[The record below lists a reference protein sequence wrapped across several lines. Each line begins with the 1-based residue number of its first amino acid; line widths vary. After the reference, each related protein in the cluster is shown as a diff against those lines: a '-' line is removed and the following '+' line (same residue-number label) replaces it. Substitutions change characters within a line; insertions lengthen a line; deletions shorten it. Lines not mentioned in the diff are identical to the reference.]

1 MCANDCIVVF
11 LILDNLT
18 LYACSARP
26 KLQNGMVPNGE
37 ASNSKSKLTSIHDV
51 LKGLVDW
58 LCSQV
63 RTCEMF
69 CWFIALH
76 LLCYEIVFMSSKL
89 GEWCALQ
96 LRSPTHPNCS
106 IPTATHC
113 LAALLKET
121 YVRTLF
127 VQADGVKLLIPLIS
141 PASTQ
146 QSIQVIIVALCY
158 M

>member
-1 MCANDCIVVF
+1 
-11 LILDNLT
+11 
-18 LYACSARP
+18 
-26 KLQNGMVPNGE
+26 MVPNGE

-63 RTCEMF
+63 RTCEMSF
-69 CWFIALH
+69 GVLS
-76 LLCYEIVFMSSKL
+76 LCMYCAMKAVFMSSKRYV
-89 GEWCALQ
+89 LQ

-113 LAALLKET
+113 LATLLKET

-146 QSIQVIIVALCY
+146 QSIQVIAAALNYIQLCLLCVKNTS
-158 M
+158 